1 MGRTSKLDVAECGR
15 VANGSKSRKALLR
28 LRSIR
33 ANLEEVIPTKGEAFN
48 LTLQDWFDL
57 RSGLLTAEAVTLSAL
72 NRTESRGAHQREDFT
87 ETNQSFE
94 RNQSISLDMDGS
106 LNSSFVTSKNFSELK
121 IAR

>member
-1 MGRTSKLDVAECGR
+1 MWKNVGVLRTGLKLE
-15 VANGSKSRKALLR
+15 KTLLR

-33 ANLEEVIPTKGEAFN
+33 KNLEEVTPAKGQAFN

-87 ETNQSFE
+87 ETKQSFE
-94 RNQSISLDMDGS
+94 RNQSISLDRNGS
-106 LNSSFVTSKNFSELK
+106 LNSSFVTSKNFSKLEN
-121 IAR
+121 AR